1 MNSQI
6 LKAKKNHKRLLDRKN
21 NLHVKTK
28 ISNIQNVKVIPKID
42 KLEPLY
48 TNNISIKKIHIR
60 GYWNWNIHNDICAI
74 CRNYIFEP
82 SINSNNQESNSVVGS
97 CNHAYHY
104 ECISKWIIKN
114 KNCPLCNR
122 KWAYKKKCNENKYN
136 PNINTRHT
144 MLSEDSNIGSS
155 SESFPESTNYIIH
168 SFLELDPDDIEFEE
182 SITND

>member
-82 SINSNNQESNSVVGS
+82 SINSTIECIMLWGCISTLILSKGMSNSQ
-97 CNHAYHY
+97 
-104 ECISKWIIKN
+104 
-114 KNCPLCNR
+114 
-122 KWAYKKKCNENKYN
+122 WA
-136 PNINTRHT
+136 
-144 MLSEDSNIGSS
+144 
-155 SESFPESTNYIIH
+155 
-168 SFLELDPDDIEFEE
+168 
-182 SITND
+182 SITSKPLFIRVAESMVTFSPICHEGCLRACSVVTSFSCAGE